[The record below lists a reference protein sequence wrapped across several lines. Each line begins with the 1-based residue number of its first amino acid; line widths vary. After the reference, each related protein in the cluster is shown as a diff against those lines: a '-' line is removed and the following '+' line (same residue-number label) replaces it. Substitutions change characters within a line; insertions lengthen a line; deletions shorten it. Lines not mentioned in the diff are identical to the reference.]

1 MCYSKVGGFMTVG
14 IICEYNPFHF
24 GHLYHLESIKKMYPN
39 ASIVLVMSG
48 WITERGDLALIDK
61 WKRTEIAL
69 IYGVDL
75 VVELPFKFI
84 QSADWFAKG
93 AVAILNKL
101 NCDKLVFGSE
111 SNDLNL
117 LTDLANIQLNNKEYD
132 DLVKKYLN
140 EGLNYPTA
148 MSKALEH
155 ICGNTVSTPNDLL
168 GLSYVK
174 EIIKN
179 KYNIEPITIKRNSDF
194 NSKEIE
200 GIITSATSI
209 RELIKN
215 NKDFNNYIPKEE
227 YEYLKSSIF
236 IDDYFDYLKYK
247 IISCDDLTIYQGI
260 DIPLHNRIKKYIDSS
275 NTLEELI
282 NNIKTKRYTYNRIKR
297 MLTFILLSL
306 EKKEF
311 NSLELDYI
319 RLLGFNDSGKQ
330 ILNNIKKSIDI
341 PILTKFDPKYLYTDL
356 KINNILSLN
365 KKIKNKKEFREK
377 EYKKSPIKL

>member
-1 MCYSKVGGFMTVG
+1 
-14 IICEYNPFHF
+14 
-24 GHLYHLESIKKMYPN
+24 
-39 ASIVLVMSG
+39 
-48 WITERGDLALIDK
+48 
-61 WKRTEIAL
+61 
-69 IYGVDL
+69 
-75 VVELPFKFI
+75 
-84 QSADWFAKG
+84 
-93 AVAILNKL
+93 
-101 NCDKLVFGSE
+101 
-111 SNDLNL
+111 
-117 LTDLANIQLNNKEYD
+117 
-132 DLVKKYLN
+132 
-140 EGLNYPTA
+140 

-311 NSLELDYI
+311 NNLELDYI